1 MNKIEIKGVTKV
13 YKKETTALDN
23 ATVTFEA
30 NKIYGLLGRN
40 GAGKTTLLNI
50 LTTKMLPLCGEI
62 TIDGEEVFENDK
74 LLSKFF
80 YIMVDSSIPW
90 ALHRT
95 FKRMK
100 DFYPDFD
107 IEYANELAKRFEID
121 ISKKSKTLSTGEF
134 SLFKAILALASNAEI
149 LLLDE
154 PVLGVDPNH
163 REMLYKEMIKNYSE
177 KPKTI
182 IISTHLIK
190 EVASIVEEVVIIK
203 EGRIIRNESVES
215 LLEKAYIVSGKVEDV
230 NEYKKN
236 REFISAQLI
245 GERKTVT
252 IVEDNQSKDVLLAK
266 RLNLEFG
273 SIELQELCMALTKD
287 S

>member
-230 NEYKKN
+230 DEYKKN

>member
-230 NEYKKN
+230 DEYKKN

-252 IVEDNQSKDVLLAK
+252 IVEDNQSKDVLLGK